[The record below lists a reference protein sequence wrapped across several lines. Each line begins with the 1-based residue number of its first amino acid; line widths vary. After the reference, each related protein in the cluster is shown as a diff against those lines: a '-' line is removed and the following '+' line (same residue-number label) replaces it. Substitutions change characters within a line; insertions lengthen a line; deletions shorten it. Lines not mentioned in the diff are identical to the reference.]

1 MNKTQD
7 KREQILEAAAKLV
20 MEQSVGQLTLDA
32 VAAAAGVS
40 KGGLLY
46 HFASKEQ
53 LIGAM
58 LAHYMD
64 DFLARVDGYMALDP
78 EPRGRFLR
86 AFVLA
91 TLEEEPHETGI
102 VAAAISALAYH
113 PTVLDQLRAHYA
125 RFHARAAEDGVP
137 ADVVQ
142 VVMLAMDGWWYARM
156 LGNYPQLDGAALQ
169 AWLFRLIAQG
179 GSS

>member
-1 MNKTQD
+1 MSKAQD
-7 KREQILEAAAKLV
+7 KREHILATAVKLV
-20 MEQSVGQLTLDA
+20 LEQSVGQLTLDA

-58 LAHYMD
+58 LEHYMQA
-64 DFLARVDGYMALDP
+64 FLRRVDAHMAADT

-91 TLEEEPHETGI
+91 TLEEEPQETGI

-113 PTVLDQLRAHYA
+113 PTLLDQLRAYYA
-125 RFHARAAEDGVP
+125 QFHKRASEDGVS
-137 ADVVQ
+137 ADVAQ

-156 LGNYPQLDGAALQ
+156 FGNYPQLDGAALQ
-169 AWLFRLIAQG
+169 AWLFRVIAQG
-179 GSS
+179 E